1 MIAMQYL
8 NIDEARRGL
17 NPRRGK
23 EPSTKYLDNLKEIS
37 PTNLRRFEREIII
50 DEDKSFAEMIKQRG
64 RNPKKIKALAQPT
77 YDRLYPIVFSKIL
90 ERKYSETETFADKM
104 QGDPLRWIE
113 SNIQT
118 IYEEL
123 LKGNPLA
130 LIYSMITARELKAV
144 EVGKNN
150 KKQNNETKRLLQL
163 IEPNNEAYAKLD
175 KSLIEEFSTNFLT
188 QLNNI
193 HTEPEDTEQQF
204 SNRQAREIILTKNKT
219 DFESIIKI
227 FNHMINRSD
236 TNLQGPF
243 ADFIKNGKNLESKA
257 AWTKRIILLG
267 DSPTPAVIESLTS
280 NLLTFKTSQKTR
292 IGTGLDLKNNRRI
305 PEWAS
310 SEYKRQLRMVG
321 ENQKIFTVAGVTV
334 AQRDKETNK
343 LVIDAG
349 AKKEAEDALI
359 ANTKKANSTERQSFN
374 KWIENEGLKN
384 ITQVDLPSQ
393 FNDLRFMKL
402 LTSYYMQE
410 NPTPFVIPQN
420 YSPVFMEGEDD
431 LVRAKGEQFL
441 NLISFAS
448 KFGAEG
454 LEEINFVL
462 SEIQEI
468 IEDQSIRA
476 LSREAEEL
484 ETQISEAVE
493 KILIP
498 IVQGVT
504 TELLNWI
511 KSISFDEI
519 KSKGNYLTVSVNK
532 QNLDPW
538 DFLKTLSPSA
548 LRQFRP
554 LQEEGD

>member
-1 MIAMQYL
+1 
-8 NIDEARRGL
+8 
-17 NPRRGK
+17 
-23 EPSTKYLDNLKEIS
+23 
-37 PTNLRRFEREIII
+37 
-50 DEDKSFAEMIKQRG
+50 
-64 RNPKKIKALAQPT
+64 
-77 YDRLYPIVFSKIL
+77 
-90 ERKYSETETFADKM
+90 
-104 QGDPLRWIE
+104 
-113 SNIQT
+113 
-118 IYEEL
+118 
-123 LKGNPLA
+123 
-130 LIYSMITARELKAV
+130 MITAREFKAA
-144 EVGKNN
+144 EVGGTVDKV
-150 KKQNNETKRLLQL
+150 NNEMKRIITK
-163 IEPNNEAYAKLD
+163 INPNNEAYAKLD